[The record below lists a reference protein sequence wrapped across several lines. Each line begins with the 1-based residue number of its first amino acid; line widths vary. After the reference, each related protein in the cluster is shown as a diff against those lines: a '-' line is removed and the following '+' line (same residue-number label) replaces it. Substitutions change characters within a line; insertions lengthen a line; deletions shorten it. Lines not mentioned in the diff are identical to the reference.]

1 MCIRRIGFD
10 LQNMIE
16 GFHCLV
22 ILPQCA
28 VAIAYVGSSVYAV
41 GEQGKNA
48 LEVEDCREVV
58 AFLAF
63 QRPSQDHHLAF
74 NDLVSMN
81 SRRAI

>member
-1 MCIRRIGFD
+1 
-10 LQNMIE
+10 
-16 GFHCLV
+16 
-22 ILPQCA
+22 
-28 VAIAYVGSSVYAV
+28 VYAV